1 MSYTAL
7 ENENIVIDLTQA
19 CNQTGWSVSGNIG
32 THSSCNAGLITLEDY
47 PVIANHIYEITYA
60 LLTISG
66 GYLAPVVGGTIGT
79 HYTSPNINV
88 DTITATSNG
97 FVQFYSNANCTV
109 QGLNIKD
116 ITINDGVTKAWA
128 AINKKWSDDR
138 TYYPEFGLSI
148 YTHSVLIYNG
158 QVYLQE
164 NGSNSRNFFFGV
176 QYQSSIKF
184 AEAKLPTELKTYN
197 SIALQSNQI
206 MVTTAQGIK
215 TNLGQVSSL
224 IDQDFLKSALNDGVS
239 AINVYSQVGIYS
251 ASFLKDQ
258 NQDIINGDALNGN
271 YIIIELITENGST
284 PLQLYSIAVNAS
296 VKHIGI
302 R

>member
-1 MSYTAL
+1 MIYQAL
-7 ENENIVIDLTQA
+7 ENTPIQVNLLTA
-19 CNQTGWSVSGNIG
+19 INDTGWSYANG
-32 THSSCNAGLITLEDY
+32 TATHIVCNAGLITLEDY
-47 PVIANHIYEITYA
+47 PVIAGHQYTITYA

-66 GYLAPVVGGTIGT
+66 GYLAPVVGGTTGT

-109 QGLNIKD
+109 QGLNLKD
-116 ITINDGVTKAWA
+116 ITVDDPLTIVYA
-128 AINKKWSDDR
+128 AINKKWSDTR
-138 TYYPEFGLSI
+138 TLYPEFGLSL
-148 YTHSVLIYNG
+148 YTNSVLIKDG
-158 QVYLQE
+158 VVYLQE
-164 NGSNSRNFFFGV
+164 NGSNSRNYFFGV

-184 AEAKLPTELKTYN
+184 AEARLPTELKTYN

-206 MVTTAQGIK
+206 MVTTASGIT

-271 YIIIELITENGST
+271 YIIIELITENGNT

-296 VKHIGI
+296 VKHIGT